1 MIHRLLPASLTLRIF
16 FVLLCGV
23 LLAATLTF
31 SLAQRDRRDVI
42 EHFHGREAVQRIA
55 DMLRLLANLPAS
67 QRQPALTPFSLDE
80 WRLSDLDACSGR
92 PAPHLAQGLTDQL
105 SGSMRIDSAARL
117 DPMGEAP
124 RPPTLAVRGQFADGS
139 SFCLIHKGQRRVP
152 PQIEQWRFPVSLGL
166 FVVLIALVCWFA
178 VRLALR
184 PLQRM
189 SAASEAFGR
198 DIHQPPLKTSGPS
211 EVRQAAQAFNAM
223 QERVRS
229 VMAERTQILAAVT
242 HDLKTPMTRMRLR
255 LENCNDEVLRE
266 KLAGDLSTMQTLVSE
281 GLDLARSI
289 DSTEPEA
296 RIDLGALLSS
306 IADDAADAGQPVT
319 YSDSGDGPSVLTTCR
334 PNGLRRAIENL
345 IDNAL
350 KYGQRAEI
358 SLARSP
364 RHALIH
370 ICDHGPGIPED
381 HLEAVLRPFVRLETS
396 RSRDSGGT
404 GLGLAI
410 ANNLL
415 SAQGASLK
423 LSNRAGGGLDA
434 CIQLP
439 YTST

>member
-1 MIHRLLPASLTLRIF
+1 MIRQLLPASLTLRIF
-16 FVLLCGV
+16 LVLLCGV
-23 LLAATLTF
+23 LLAAMLTF

-55 DMLRLLANLPAS
+55 DMLRLLSNLPAS
-67 QRQPALTPFSLDE
+67 QRLSTLAPFSQDE
-80 WRLSDLDACSGR
+80 WRLSPLDACAGR
-92 PAPHLAQGLTDQL
+92 PAPHLAQGLTDRL
-105 SGSMRIDSAARL
+105 SGSIRINSAVRL

-139 SFCLIHKGQRRVP
+139 DFCLIHKGQRRVP
-152 PQIEQWRFPVSLGL
+152 PQIEQWRFPISLGL
-166 FVVLIALVCWFA
+166 FVALIALVCWLA

-189 SAASEAFGR
+189 SAAAEAFGR
-198 DIHQPPLKTSGPS
+198 DIRQPPLETCGPS

-223 QERVRS
+223 QERVRGF
-229 VMAERTQILAAVT
+229 MAERTQILAAVT

-255 LENCNDEVLRE
+255 LENCNDEALRE
-266 KLAGDLSTMQTLVSE
+266 KLAGDLSAMQALVSE
-281 GLDLARSI
+281 GLDLARSLE
-289 DSTEPEA
+289 SSEPDT

-306 IADDAADAGQPVT
+306 IADDAADAGQPV
-319 YSDSGDGPSVLTTCR
+319 SFIAPADSNPILVGCR

-350 KYGQRAEI
+350 KYGLCAEI
-358 SLARSP
+358 SLTRTPHHVS
-364 RHALIH
+364 IH
-370 ICDHGPGIPED
+370 IRDRGPGIPEES
-381 HLEAVLRPFVRLETS
+381 LEAVMRPFVRLETS

-415 SAQGASLK
+415 TAQGASLT
-423 LSNRAGGGLDA
+423 LANLPGCGLDA
-434 CIQLP
+434 CIDLP
-439 YTST
+439 AS